1 VSERCSAVIF
11 HDGKKCLAE
20 LESRGYSLSILE
32 RKAIDMDRTEAAAAL
47 ADVNRTEERL
57 AERAHWPFHRHAMFG
72 LLEGLL
78 VAGIAQPTA
87 MMGAM
92 IAVAMALLVVCV
104 TEDRRRHGMFISG
117 FQGKSTRW
125 VTVALLLFLVP
136 MMAASALVRDG
147 ESAQPL
153 GYALGAI
160 AFAVCTAGSLI
171 WQKVYRAELAQ
182 GGGR

>member
-1 VSERCSAVIF
+1 
-11 HDGKKCLAE
+11 
-20 LESRGYSLSILE
+20 
-32 RKAIDMDRTEAAAAL
+32 MNPNEAAAAL
-47 ADVNRTEERL
+47 ADVNRTESKL

-78 VAGIAQPTA
+78 VAGIAQPAA
-87 MMGAM
+87 MMAAM

-125 VTVALLLFLVP
+125 VTLALLVFLLP
-136 MMAASALVRDG
+136 MMVASAAIRDG
-147 ESAQPL
+147 ESVQPL
-153 GYALGAI
+153 GYLLGAI
-160 AFAVCTAGSLI
+160 AFAVCTAGSLL
-171 WQKVYRAELAQ
+171 WQKLYRTELAQ